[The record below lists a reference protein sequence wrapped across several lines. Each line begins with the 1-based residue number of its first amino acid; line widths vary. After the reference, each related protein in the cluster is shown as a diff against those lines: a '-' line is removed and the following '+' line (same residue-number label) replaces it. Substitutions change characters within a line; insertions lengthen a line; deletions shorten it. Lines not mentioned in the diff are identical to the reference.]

1 MNKPATPRPSTAPA
15 TEARQA
21 RLLAI
26 VVGGVFL
33 ALVIGFVS
41 MVFFVRDE
49 TRLNAVG
56 PIAAAPGAEQG
67 GMVFHGTVNVWEVR
81 GRMTVDA
88 EREARFAL
96 DLRGPT
102 SQPAPPTLQF
112 DLSLDQP
119 GTERPPIPLRHA
131 SAGPG
136 SWVASAPLPE
146 PGRWRLRLALPE
158 ISGVFEFEVER

>member
-1 MNKPATPRPSTAPA
+1 LNKPATPQPA
-15 TEARQA
+15 AAAGTEARQA
-21 RLLAI
+21 RLLAL

-67 GMVFHGTVNVWEVR
+67 GMVFLGTVNVWEVR

-88 EREARFAL
+88 ARVARFAL
-96 DLRGPT
+96 ELRGPT

-112 DLSLDQP
+112 DLSLDKP
-119 GTERPPIPLRHA
+119 GAGLAPLALRHENV
-131 SAGPG
+131 GPG
-136 SWVASAPLPE
+136 SWVASAPLPA

-158 ISGVFEFEVER
+158 ITGVFEFEVER